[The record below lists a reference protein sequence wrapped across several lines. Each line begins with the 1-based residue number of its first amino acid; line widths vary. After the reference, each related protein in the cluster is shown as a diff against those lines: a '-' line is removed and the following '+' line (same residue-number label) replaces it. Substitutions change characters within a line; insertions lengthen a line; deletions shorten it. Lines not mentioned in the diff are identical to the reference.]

1 MSWLGEIAQSEGG
14 RLRFDR
20 FMELALLHPIHGYYA
35 RKIQG
40 IGRLGDFSTST
51 TLDTSLGRAVSR
63 WLMAEARTL
72 DIEPVTIIEPGIGTG
87 ALAKVI
93 LSQTRPWQRLQ
104 YYGIDLRQDFSLLD
118 NAVSH
123 NRRFRLFSSVEE
135 ALAEANGKA
144 IVISNEFVDAFPCRR
159 LVRLESGWADIYL
172 LFDNEQWRQ
181 ELLPAEISLQSS
193 ALEARLPIGQIIET
207 HESYR
212 VWLGKLSTGLVR
224 GSVLTIDYG
233 GRPEEIYQRK
243 PAGTI
248 RGYFKQERVAG
259 MDIFRRVGQQ
269 DLTADVNFI
278 DLQVWGSSFGLTT
291 VEYLTQREFV
301 IRWYPDA
308 LRKSGAAT
316 VFTLDEHG
324 AGTAFKVLHQ
334 RKR

>member
-1 MSWLGEIAQSEGG
+1 MSWLSEIAESEGG

-20 FMELALLHPIHGYYA
+20 FMELALLDPVHGYYA
-35 RKIQG
+35 RKIQR
-40 IGRLGDFSTST
+40 IGRSGDFSTST
-51 TLDTSLGRAVSR
+51 TLDTSLGRAVSH
-63 WLMAEARTL
+63 WLISEARAMNL
-72 DIEPVTIIEPGIGTG
+72 EPVTIIEPGIGTG

-93 LSQTRPWQRLQ
+93 LSQTRPWQRLK
-104 YYGIDLRQDFSLLD
+104 YYGIDLRQDSSLLE

-123 NRRFRLFSSVEE
+123 HRRFRLVSSIEE
-135 ALAEANGKA
+135 ALAEANGRA

-172 LFDNEQWRQ
+172 VFDNEQWRE
-181 ELLPAEISLQSS
+181 ELLPTEIPLQSS
-193 ALEARLPIGQIIET
+193 ALEARFPIGQIIET

-212 VWLGKLSTGLVR
+212 VWLGKLSAGLVR

-243 PAGTI
+243 PAGTV
-248 RGYFKQERVAG
+248 RGFFKQERVEG
-259 MDIFRRVGQQ
+259 LDIFRRVGQQ

-278 DLQVWGSSFGLTT
+278 DLQVWGNSFGLTT

-301 IRWYPDA
+301 IRWYSDA
-308 LRKSGAAT
+308 LRKSGTAT
-316 VFTLDEHG
+316 AFTLDEHG